1 MRRRTDRRSFIL
13 GSLGA
18 AALGSAWVPRSVQA
32 QAWPNR
38 PVRFIVGFPAGGLT
52 DLYARAYGDY
62 VSQQIGQPVV
72 VENRPGAGS
81 IIACE
86 AVAKSPAD
94 GYTLLFT
101 IWTAIVMNQVL
112 YRKLPYDPNKDFAF
126 ISSFDPGHLPLAVH
140 KDVPAKDF
148 REFVEFARQN
158 RVNFGTYSAGSYAHM
173 IASQMNKLFGTQV
186 EAVHFKGEAP
196 MWVELATG
204 RIHAA
209 IGSQLGMSP
218 HLQKGAVR
226 PIAVNRT
233 IRSPKLPEVAT
244 FTEQGF
250 SEPVFRLSGWIVLLG
265 PAGLPREI
273 VERMSKLVI
282 AAADTP
288 RLREIHGNFGVV
300 DGPSTPEEFERRF
313 RNDGPL
319 WISIVRELGVTLD

>member
-1 MRRRTDRRSFIL
+1 MGQGLDRRSFL
-13 GSLGA
+13 LASLA
-18 AALGSAWVPRSVQA
+18 SAALPRPARA
-32 QAWPNR
+32 QAWPAK
-38 PVRFIVGFPAGGLT
+38 PVRIIVGFPAGGLT

-62 VSQQIGQPVV
+62 ISQSTGQPVV

-86 AVAKSPAD
+86 AVAKAPAD

-112 YRKLPYDPNKDFAF
+112 YKKLPYDPNKDFTF

-140 KDVPAKDF
+140 RDVPVKDF
-148 REFVEFARQN
+148 REFVDFARKN

-173 IASQMNKLFGTQV
+173 VAQQTNKLFGTQI

-209 IGSQLGMSP
+209 VGSQLGMSP
-218 HLQKGAVR
+218 HLQKGTVR
-226 PIAVNRT
+226 PIAVPRT
-233 IRSPKLPEVAT
+233 ARSPRLPEVPT
-244 FTEQGF
+244 FAEQGF
-250 SEPVFRLSGWIVLLG
+250 GEPVFKISGWIVLLG

-273 VERMSKLVI
+273 VEHTTRLVI
-282 AAADTP
+282 AAAGTP
-288 RLREIHGNFGVV
+288 RLQEIHANYGIVE
-300 DGPSTPEEFERRF
+300 GPSTPEEFVRRF
-313 RNDGPL
+313 RDDGQVWMSL
-319 WISIVRELGVTLD
+319 VRELGVTLD